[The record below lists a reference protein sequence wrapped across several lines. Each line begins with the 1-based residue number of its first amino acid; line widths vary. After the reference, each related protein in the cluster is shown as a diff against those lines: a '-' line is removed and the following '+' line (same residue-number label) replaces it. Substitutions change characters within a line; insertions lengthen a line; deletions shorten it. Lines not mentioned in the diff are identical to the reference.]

1 MVRVFAAVAVAAM
14 LAGCGSKDD
23 SAAATKTKP
32 SAAAKAAKASKA
44 AKGEKARDEVMANAV
59 AVGKAAGAVN
69 LQYELMARPA
79 AGQPFEIELD
89 FMPRRAAD
97 TLEVEAHGMPGLE
110 VVTGGSA
117 SFQGVKVGE
126 RYKVRLLV
134 QPAANGIYYVGIA
147 TKMSTKVQSEARAF
161 AVPVV
166 VSDKPVDKPADKPAD
181 AQPAAAAGTAAAPE
195 KSTKADETAE

>member
-1 MVRVFAAVAVAAM
+1 MKSLTMVRVFAAVAVAAII
-14 LAGCGSKDD
+14 AGCGSKDD
-23 SAAATKTKP
+23 SAVATKATP
-32 SAAAKAAKASKA
+32 SAAARAAKA

-59 AVGKAAGAVN
+59 AVGRAAGAVD

-89 FMPRRAAD
+89 FVPRRAAD

-110 VVTGGSA
+110 VVSGGTA

-134 QPAANGIYYVGIA
+134 QPAVNGIYYVGIA

-166 VSDKPVDKPADKPAD
+166 VADKPADKPAD
-181 AQPAAAAGTAAAPE
+181 ARPAAAGTVAAPVDA
-195 KSTKADETAE
+195 TNAGETAE